1 MQPTM
6 QRSASSGGRRR
17 RVTGLSDP
25 LHRATTRKSTLAR
38 FCEAALISCMGSMG
52 SMREM
57 DGSSCCDM
65 GSEREEGGL
74 GKTEV
79 KTSRSAAALVDG
91 VRQTDETQWF

>member
-1 MQPTM
+1 
-6 QRSASSGGRRR
+6 
-17 RVTGLSDP
+17 
-25 LHRATTRKSTLAR
+25 
-38 FCEAALISCMGSMG
+38 
-52 SMREM
+52 MREM